1 MTKGKKAWKPA
12 REIAAEA
19 QPRTGSNLQVES
31 MTPERLRAL
40 EAEATSGVV
49 AIKKLLELGRSN
61 MPIGLR
67 LVRGTTGSL
76 SEPLG
81 KVVAEIRDQIDPLVA
96 PRSGVHPLTSI
107 AKNMEQSIAALAPA
121 LAGIETSVSPQLARN
136 LAATEN
142 AWRELE
148 AEFGLFT
155 SLEVS
160 ELVGSKSP
168 NRSYASEQ
176 HSKGR
181 LIAVKRP
188 GGLRYPGFQFDRVEH
203 IILSVISELIG
214 VADNAGRSEASL
226 ALWMTSRTGYLDGSR
241 PVDYLSSQPDK
252 VVEAAR
258 QSFDIQW

>member
-1 MTKGKKAWKPA
+1 MAMGKKGRKPA
-12 REIAAEA
+12 REIAADT
-19 QPRTGSNLQVES
+19 QLRTDSNLQVEPL
-31 MTPERLRAL
+31 TPERLRAL
-40 EAEATSGVV
+40 EAQASSGVAAMKELV
-49 AIKKLLELGRSN
+49 ELGRSS
-61 MPIGLR
+61 MPIGSR
-67 LVRGTTGSL
+67 LVHGATGSL
-76 SEPLG
+76 SVSLENI
-81 KVVAEIRDQIDPLVA
+81 VTEIRDQIDPLLA
-96 PRSGVHPLTSI
+96 PPSAVHPLTSI
-107 AKNMEQSIAALAPA
+107 AMNMEQSIAALAPA
-121 LAGIETSVSPQLARN
+121 LAEMVTPVSPQLARN

-160 ELVGSKSP
+160 ALVGSKSP

-176 HSKGR
+176 HSKGK
-181 LIAVKRP
+181 LIAVRRP

-203 IILSVISELIG
+203 MILSVISELIG
-214 VADNAGRSEASL
+214 VADSAGRSEASL

-241 PVDYLSSQPDK
+241 PVDHLSSQPDK